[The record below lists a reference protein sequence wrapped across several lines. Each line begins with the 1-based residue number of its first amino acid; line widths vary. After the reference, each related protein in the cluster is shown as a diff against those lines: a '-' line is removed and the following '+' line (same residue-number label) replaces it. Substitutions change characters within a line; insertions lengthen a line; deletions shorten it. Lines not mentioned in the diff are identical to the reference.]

1 MKLSYSERA
10 ESVKVATTA
19 GSTPS
24 TFVAP
29 ARREQHLPALHVS
42 KQRWTRACLDVNRP
56 GSMSSL
62 AAPGLSLHR
71 FLLMILHQRDT
82 CLSLQAACAHPALDL
97 EGKGALQPDA
107 LPDCLSVA
115 TKYRTVCACTCTAR
129 QRRTACAGPRPSTA
143 TTGFTKR
150 GTRQLPAPMRRRRNA
165 QRRARS
171 TPPPAARLPGAW
183 SAAATGAAP
192 ERERACSPLARPRP
206 RLRTRAAQSEPAGTG
221 GSRRAPREGPHR
233 GGSPPAIGQPA

>member
-115 TKYRTVCACTCTAR
+115 TKYRTVRACTCTADSVGQPAQAR
-129 QRRTACAGPRPSTA
+129 ARARLLQASPSAGPGSRLRPSPSTEKHSAAPQTA
-143 TTGFTKR
+143 TGCRAARGLKRRATG
-150 GTRQLPAPMRRRRNA
+150 PAP
-165 QRRARS
+165 
-171 TPPPAARLPGAW
+171 RL
-183 SAAATGAAP
+183 
-192 ERERACSPLARPRP
+192 ERACCPSGRPRP
-206 RLRTRAAQSEPAGTG
+206 RLGTRAAQSEPAGTG
-221 GSRRAPREGPHR
+221 SSRRAPRERPQR
-233 GGSPPAIGQPA
+233 GGSPAAGGQPA